1 MQWIC
6 NIALF
11 LVLSGILL
19 EMIADTKYYKFARWV
34 AGVILLLQFL
44 KPLAETEEVWNRFT
58 AIFTSF
64 DYALGTDRVL
74 EEIYQVNGQTENS
87 VLETYKE
94 NVAAQIDRI
103 LRNNGLK
110 LIDTELLVAKDGS
123 LMELKVWAAYEDQQE
138 QTGILIPT
146 VAPVRLAEEQKKKTV
161 SPMELYIRE
170 TLAEFYQL
178 EENKIEV
185 VIQEAE

>member
-44 KPLAETEEVWNRFT
+44 KPLADTEEVWSRFT
-58 AIFTSF
+58 AKFTSF

-74 EEIYQVNGQTENS
+74 EDIYRVNGQTEDT

-94 NVAAQIDRI
+94 NVSIQIDRI
-103 LRNNGLK
+103 LKNNGLK
-110 LIDTELLVAKDGS
+110 LINAELSVEEDGS
-123 LMELKVWAAYEDQQE
+123 LKEMEILAAYEDKQE
-138 QTGILIPT
+138 QTGIVIPT
-146 VAPVRLAEEQKKKTV
+146 VAPVKLTEKPRKNTV
-161 SPMELYIRE
+161 SPMELYIRQ

>member
-34 AGVILLLQFL
+34 AGIILLLQFL
-44 KPLAETEEVWNRFT
+44 NPVTETDGLWSRFT
-58 AIFTSF
+58 AIFQSF
-64 DYALGTDRVL
+64 DYALGADKVL

-87 VLETYKE
+87 VLEKYKE
-94 NVAAQIDRI
+94 NVSLQINEI
-103 LRNNGLK
+103 LQNNGLV
-110 LIDTELLVAKDGS
+110 LESAELEVSESGNLS
-123 LMELKVWAAYEDQQE
+123 YMKVLARYQDK
-138 QTGILIPT
+138 QTYPGIWIPT
-146 VAPVRLAEEQKKKTV
+146 VAPVNVSDTPKKETV

-170 TLAEFYQL
+170 TLAEFYRM